1 MEARRETAIA
11 RELGGACDSVGEAA
25 PAVGVQAQARVVDC
39 AARVGEPLGG
49 SLARENGVRLAS
61 VGSLEEVKRA
71 SHGCAV
77 HFPARRL
84 SEIDRDEPAD
94 ERETVASQALPQG
107 FARAQIAGRAELGA
121 LVARR
126 RDRRQY
132 LLR

>member
-71 SHGCAV
+71 SLA
-77 HFPARRL
+77 AR
-84 SEIDRDEPAD
+84 S
-94 ERETVASQALPQG
+94 TSQRGGSLKWIGMNPPTS
-107 FARAQIAGRAELGA
+107 ARP
-121 LVARR
+121 
-126 RDRRQY
+126 
-132 LLR
+132 